1 MVGKGVTVD
10 TAMEKAGGDTPG
22 SPEPSFLATLGDPQV
37 TLVSVHKRWS
47 FRRNPG
53 TGGSTRPVTSEE
65 EGEFSQKVLNGT
77 RGIRSNQILS
87 KHSLPARVW
96 EPAMQQKQSFAFDN
110 VGYEGGLDSVCPSQT
125 TTGTISIS
133 GMTCQSC
140 VKSIEGR
147 ISSLKG
153 IVSIKVSLEQGSAT
167 VIYVP
172 SVLSLPQVCRHV
184 EDMGFEASITE
195 GKAASWPSRSSSALE
210 ATVKL
215 RVEGMTC
222 QSCVSSIEGRLGKLQ
237 GVVRA
242 RVSLG
247 TQEAVI
253 TYQPYLIQPQDLRDH
268 VNDMG
273 FEAVIK
279 NRVAPVSLGPIDIGR
294 LQRTNPKT
302 PLTSGTQNLNNSE
315 TLGHQGSRVVTLQL
329 RVDGMHCKSCVLN
342 IEENIGQLPGVQ
354 SIQVSLENRIA
365 QVQFDPSRVTPGA
378 LQRAIEALPPGNF
391 QVSLPDGAAGSGTDN
406 RPSTHLASAPAPAP
420 AQGTRMQGLGSTVVL
435 AIGGMTCA
443 SCVQSI
449 EGLLSRREGVRRVS
463 VSLTEGTGVVLYDP
477 SVINPEGL
485 RAAVEEMGFKASVVS
500 ENCYSNHVG
509 NRSTGNSTVHTTAGG
524 PVSVQGMA
532 PHAGGLPKNHNPGSS
547 SKSPQ
552 ASTAVAPRKCFLQ
565 ITGMTCASCVSNIE
579 RNLQKEAGILSVL
592 VALMAG
598 KAEVKYN
605 PEVIQPLEIAQLIQ
619 DLGFEA
625 SVMENYTGSDGDLEL
640 IITGMTCA
648 SCVHNIESK
657 LTRTN
662 GITYASV
669 ALATSKA
676 HVKFDPEMIGP
687 RDIVKIIEE
696 IGFHASPAQR
706 NPNVHHLDHKVE
718 IKQWKK
724 SFLCSL
730 MFGIPVMGLMIY
742 MLVPSNEP
750 HETMVLD
757 HNIVPGLSI
766 LNLIFFILC
775 TFVQLLGGWYFYI
788 QAYRSL
794 RHGAANMDVLIV
806 LATSIAYT
814 YSVIIL
820 VVAVAEKAERSPVT
834 FFDTPPMLFVF
845 IALGR
850 WLEHVAKSKTSE
862 ALAKLMSLQATEAT
876 VVTLGEDNLIIREE
890 QVPMELVQRG
900 DVIKVVPGGKFP
912 VDGKVLEGSTMADES
927 LITGEAMPVTKKPG
941 STVIA
946 GSINAHGSVLINAT
960 HVGNDTT
967 LAQIVKLVEEAQM
980 SKAPIQQLADRFS
993 GYFVPFIIIISTL
1006 TLVVWIIIGFIDFGV
1021 VQKYFPT
1028 PNKHISQTEV
1038 IIRFAFQ
1045 TSITVLCIAC
1055 PCSLGLATPTAVM
1068 VGTGVAAQNG
1078 ILIKGGKPLEMA
1090 HKIKT
1095 VMFDKTGTITHG
1107 VPKVMRVLLLVDVA
1121 TLPLRKVLAVVGTA
1135 EASSEHPLG
1144 VAVTKYCKE
1153 ELGTET
1159 LGYCT
1164 DFQAVPGCGIG
1175 CKVSNVEGILA
1186 HGKRQWSTQAGVSN
1200 GVGGVPEETDATPQT
1215 FSVLIGNREWMRRNG
1230 LTISSDISDTMTDHE
1245 MKGQTAILVAIDG
1258 VLCGMIAIAD
1268 AVKQE
1273 AALAVH
1279 TLKSMGVDVVLITGD
1294 NRKTARAIATQVGIN
1309 KVFAEVLP
1317 SHKVAKV
1324 QELQNEGKRVAMV
1337 GDGVNDSPA
1346 LARADVGIA
1355 IGTGTDVAIE
1365 AADVVLIRN
1374 DLLDVVASIHLSKRT
1389 VWRVRLNLVLALIY
1403 NLIGIPIA
1411 AGVFM
1416 PIGIVLQPWMGS
1428 AAMAASS
1435 VSVVLSSL
1443 QLKCYKK
1450 PDLERYEAQAQG
1462 RMKPLTASQVS
1473 VHVGMDDRRRDSPR
1487 ATPWDQASGSFRLH
1501 GLLRDRHLV
1510 AFIQNSCQAC
1520 PWWCA
1525 TPSKQRYP
1533 NQRKSVILHELLLLH
1548 PESVP

>member
-1 MVGKGVTVD
+1 M
-10 TAMEKAGGDTPG
+10 
-22 SPEPSFLATLGDPQV
+22 
-37 TLVSVHKRWS
+37 
-47 FRRNPG
+47 
-53 TGGSTRPVTSEE
+53 
-65 EGEFSQKVLNGT
+65 
-77 RGIRSNQILS
+77 
-87 KHSLPARVW
+87 
-96 EPAMQQKQSFAFDN
+96 KQSFAFDN
-110 VGYEGGLDSVCPSQT
+110 VGYEGGLDSVCPPQT
-125 TTGTISIS
+125 ATSTISIL

-140 VKSIEGR
+140 VRSIEGR

-153 IVSIKVSLEQGSAT
+153 IVSIKVSLEQGNAT
-167 VIYVP
+167 VKYMP
-172 SVLSLPQVCRHV
+172 SILSLPQVCRHI
-184 EDMGFEASITE
+184 EDMGFEASVAE
-195 GKAASWPSRSSSALE
+195 GKAASWPSRSSPGLE
-210 ATVKL
+210 AVVRL

-222 QSCVSSIEGRLGKLQ
+222 QSCVSSIEGKLGKLQ
-237 GVVRA
+237 GVARV
-242 RVSLG
+242 RVSLS

-294 LQRTNPKT
+294 LQRTNPKM
-302 PLTSGTQNLNNSE
+302 PLTSDNQNLNNSE
-315 TLGHQGSRVVTLQL
+315 TLGHQGSHVVTLQL
-329 RVDGMHCKSCVLN
+329 RVDGMHCQSCVLN

-354 SIQVSLENRIA
+354 NVQVSLENRTA
-365 QVQFDPSRVTPGA
+365 QVQYDPSCVTAGA

-391 QVSLPDGAAGSGTDN
+391 KVSLPAAAAGSETGN
-406 RPSTHLASAPAPAP
+406 RFSACAAPAPRTPAP
-420 AQGTRMQGLGSTVVL
+420 GRCDTVML
-435 AIGGMTCA
+435 TIAGMTCA

-449 EGLLSRREGVRRVS
+449 EGLISQREGVQQIS
-463 VSLTEGTGVVLYDP
+463 VSLAEGTAVVLYDP
-477 SVINPEGL
+477 SIIGPEEL
-485 RAAVEEMGFKASVVS
+485 RAAVEEMGFETSVLS
-500 ENCYSNHVG
+500 ENGYSNHVG
-509 NRSTGNSTVHTTAGG
+509 NHSAGNSSAHTTAGV
-524 PVSVQGMA
+524 PVSVQEGA
-532 PHAGGLPKNHNPGSS
+532 PHAEGLPGNHSPGRPSR
-547 SKSPQ
+547 SPP
-552 ASTAVAPRKCFLQ
+552 ASTPVAAQKCFLQ

-579 RNLQKEAGILSVL
+579 RKLQKEAGIVSVL

-598 KAEVKYN
+598 KAEVKYH
-605 PEVIQPLEIAQLIQ
+605 PDVIQPLEIAQLIQ

-625 SVMENYTGSDGDLEL
+625 TVLEDYAGSDGDLEL

-648 SCVHNIESK
+648 SCVHNIESR
-657 LTRTN
+657 LTRMA

-676 HVKFDPEMIGP
+676 HVKFDPEIIGP
-687 RDIVKIIEE
+687 RDIVKVIEE

-706 NPNVHHLDHKVE
+706 NPSAHHLDHKVE

-730 MFGIPVMGLMIY
+730 VFGIPVMGLMIY
-742 MLVPSNEP
+742 MLVPSSTP
-750 HETMVLD
+750 HESMVLD
-757 HNIVPGLSI
+757 HNVIPGLSI

-775 TFVQLLGGWYFYI
+775 TFVQLLGGWYFYV

-794 RHGAANMDVLIV
+794 RHRAANMDVLIV

-814 YSVIIL
+814 YSLIIL
-820 VVAVAEKAERSPVT
+820 VVAVAERAERSPVT

-850 WLEHVAKSKTSE
+850 WLEHIAKSKTSE

-876 VVTLGEDNLIIREE
+876 VVTLGEDNLILREE

-912 VDGKVLEGSTMADES
+912 VDGKVLEGNTMADES

-946 GSINAHGSVLINAT
+946 GSMNAHGSVLVTAT

-1006 TLVVWIIIGFIDFGV
+1006 TLV
-1021 VQKYFPT
+1021 T
-1028 PNKHISQTEV
+1028 PNKHISEAEV

-1175 CKVSNVEGILA
+1175 CKVSSVEGILA
-1186 HGKRQWSTQAGVSN
+1186 PGERQRSKQAAPPGT
-1200 GVGGVPEETDATPQT
+1200 VGGVPEETDGTPQT

-1230 LTISSDISDTMTDHE
+1230 LTISSDISDAMADHE

-1324 QELQNEGKRVAMV
+1324 QELQNEGKKVAMV

-1389 VWRVRLNLVLALIY
+1389 VWRIRLNLVLALIY
-1403 NLIGIPIA
+1403 NLVGIPIA

-1416 PIGIVLQPWMGS
+1416 PIGVVLQPWMGS

-1473 VHVGMDDRRRDSPR
+1473 VHIGMDDRRWDSPR
-1487 ATPWDQASGSFRLH
+1487 ATPWDQVSRVSQVSLSS
-1501 GLLRDRHLV
+1501 LKSDKLSRHS
-1510 AFIQNSCQAC
+1510 AAADDGGDTWS
-1520 PWWCA
+1520 
-1525 TPSKQRYP
+1525 
-1533 NQRKSVILHELLLLH
+1533 LLLNDRD
-1548 PESVP
+1548 EEQCI

>member
-1 MVGKGVTVD
+1 MD
-10 TAMEKAGGDTPG
+10 SAMEKARGDVPQ
-22 SPEPSFLATLGDPQV
+22 SPEQSFLATLSDPHV
-37 TLVSVHKRWS
+37 TLLSVHKQWS
-47 FRRNPG
+47 FRKSPG
-53 TGGSTRPVTSEE
+53 VRHSARPVSTMEEGTSLSE
-65 EGEFSQKVLNGT
+65 EGEFPQRVLNGT
-77 RGIRSNQILS
+77 WEMSSNQILS
-87 KHSLPARVW
+87 KLSLPTRAW
-96 EPAMQQKQSFAFDN
+96 EPAMKKSFAFDN
-110 VGYEGGLDSVCPSQT
+110 VGYEGGLDGLGPSSQVDT
-125 TTGTISIS
+125 STIRIL

-140 VKSIEGR
+140 VKSIENR

-153 IVSIKVSLEQGSAT
+153 IVSMKVSLEQGSAT
-167 VIYVP
+167 VKYVP
-172 SVLSLPQVCRHV
+172 SVVSLQQVCHQIG
-184 EDMGFEASITE
+184 DMGFEASIAE
-195 GKAASWPSRSSSALE
+195 GKAASWPSRSLPAQE
-210 ATVKL
+210 AVVKL

-222 QSCVSSIEGRLGKLQ
+222 QSCVGSIEGKVRKLQ
-237 GVVRA
+237 GVVRVK
-242 RVSLG
+242 VSLSN
-247 TQEAVI
+247 QEAVI
-253 TYQPYLIQPQDLRDH
+253 TYQPYLIQPEDLRDH

-273 FEAVIK
+273 FEAAIK
-279 NRVAPVSLGPIDIGR
+279 NKVAPLSLGPIDIER
-294 LQRTNPKT
+294 LESTNPKR
-302 PLTSGTQNLNNSE
+302 PLSSANQNFNNSE
-315 TLGHQGSRVVTLQL
+315 TLGHQGRNVVTLQL
-329 RVDGMHCKSCVLN
+329 RIDGMHCKSCVLN
-342 IEENIGQLPGVQ
+342 IEENIGQLLGVQ
-354 SIQVSLENRIA
+354 SIQVSLENKTA
-365 QVQFDPSRVTPGA
+365 QVQYDPSRTSPVA
-378 LQRAIEALPPGNF
+378 LQTAIEALPPGNF
-391 QVSLPDGAAGSGTDN
+391 KVSLPDGAEGSGTDHRSSSSHSPGSSPRN
-406 RPSTHLASAPAPAP
+406 QVQSTC
-420 AQGTRMQGLGSTVVL
+420 STTL
-435 AIGGMTCA
+435 IAIAGMTCA
-443 SCVQSI
+443 SCVHTI
-449 EGLLSRREGVRRVS
+449 EGMISQLEGVQQIS
-463 VSLTEGTGVVLYDP
+463 VSLAEGIGTVLYNP
-477 SVINPEGL
+477 SVISPEEL
-485 RAAVEEMGFKASVVS
+485 RAAIEDMGFEASVVS
-500 ENCYSNHVG
+500 ENCSTSPLGNH
-509 NRSTGNSTVHTTAGG
+509 SAGNSMVQTTGG
-524 PVSVQGMA
+524 TPTSVQEVA
-532 PHAGGLPKNHNPGSS
+532 LHAGSLPTNHLPDIWA
-547 SKSPQ
+547 KSPQ
-552 ASTAVAPRKCFLQ
+552 STRAVAPQKCFLQ
-565 ITGMTCASCVSNIE
+565 IKGMTCASCVSNIE
-579 RNLQKEAGILSVL
+579 RNLQKEAGPVSPWRSCPPRVLQVMCHPGGPAHPECYSRDLMVPGVLSVL

-598 KAEVKYN
+598 KAEVKYD

-625 SVMENYTGSDGDLEL
+625 AVMEDSAGSDGNIEL
-640 IITGMTCA
+640 TITGMTCA

-676 HVKFDPEMIGP
+676 LVKFDPEIIGP
-687 RDIVKIIEE
+687 RDIIKIIEE
-696 IGFHASPAQR
+696 IGFHASLAQR
-706 NPNVHHLDHKVE
+706 IPNAHHLDHKME

-730 MFGIPVMGLMIY
+730 VFGIPVMALMIY
-742 MLVPSNEP
+742 MLIPSNQP
-750 HETMVLD
+750 HQSMVLD
-757 HNIVPGLSI
+757 RNIIPGLSI

-775 TFVQLLGGWYFYI
+775 TFVQVLGGWYFYV
-788 QAYRSL
+788 QAYKSL
-794 RHGAANMDVLIV
+794 RHRSANMDVLIV
-806 LATSIAYT
+806 LATSIAYV
-814 YSVIIL
+814 YSLVIL

-850 WLEHVAKSKTSE
+850 WLEHLAKSKTSE

-900 DVIKVVPGGKFP
+900 DIVKVVPGGKFP
-912 VDGKVLEGSTMADES
+912 VDGKVLEGNTMADES

-946 GSINAHGSVLINAT
+946 GSINAHGSVLIKAT

-993 GYFVPFIIIISTL
+993 GYFVPLIIIMSTL
-1006 TLVVWIIIGFIDFGV
+1006 TLVVWIVIGFIDFGV
-1021 VQKYFPT
+1021 VQKYFP
-1028 PNKHISQTEV
+1028 
-1038 IIRFAFQ
+1038 
-1045 TSITVLCIAC
+1045 
-1055 PCSLGLATPTAVM
+1055 
-1068 VGTGVAAQNG
+1068 
-1078 ILIKGGKPLEMA
+1078 
-1090 HKIKT
+1090 IKT

-1107 VPKVMRVLLLVDVA
+1107 VPRVMRVLLLGDVA

-1186 HGKRQWSTQAGVSN
+1186 HSARPLSAPASHLNEAGN
-1200 GVGGVPEETDATPQT
+1200 LPAEKDAAPQT
-1215 FSVLIGNREWMRRNG
+1215 FSVLIGNREWLRRNG
-1230 LTISSDISDTMTDHE
+1230 LTISSDVSDAMTDHE
-1245 MKGQTAILVAIDG
+1245 MKGQTAILVAIDAADAGWFTPG

-1279 TLKSMGVDVVLITGD
+1279 TLQSMGVDVVLITGD

-1346 LARADVGIA
+1346 LAQADMGVA

-1374 DLLDVVASIHLSKRT
+1374 DLLDVVASIHLSKRI
-1389 VWRVRLNLVLALIY
+1389 VRRIRINLVLALIY
-1403 NLIGIPIA
+1403 NLVGIPIA

-1450 PDLERYEAQAQG
+1450 PDLERYEAQAHG
-1462 RMKPLTASQVS
+1462 HMKPLTASQVS
-1473 VHVGMDDRRRDSPR
+1473 VHIGMDDRRRDSPR
-1487 ATPWDQASGSFRLH
+1487 ATPWDQVSYVSQVSLSS
-1501 GLLRDRHLV
+1501 LTSDKPSRHST
-1510 AFIQNSCQAC
+1510 AADDGGDKWS
-1520 PWWCA
+1520 
-1525 TPSKQRYP
+1525 
-1533 NQRKSVILHELLLLH
+1533 LLLNDRD
-1548 PESVP
+1548 EEQYI

>member
-1 MVGKGVTVD
+1 MPEQERQI
-10 TAMEKAGGDTPG
+10 TA
-22 SPEPSFLATLGDPQV
+22 
-37 TLVSVHKRWS
+37 R
-47 FRRNPG
+47 
-53 TGGSTRPVTSEE
+53 
-65 EGEFSQKVLNGT
+65 EGASRK
-77 RGIRSNQILS
+77 ILS
-87 KHSLPARVW
+87 KLSLPTRAW
-96 EPAMQQKQSFAFDN
+96 EPAMKKSFAFDN
-110 VGYEGGLDSVCPSQT
+110 VGYEGGLDGLGPSSQVAT
-125 TTGTISIS
+125 STVRIL

-140 VKSIEGR
+140 VKSIEDR
-147 ISSLKG
+147 ISNLKG
-153 IVSIKVSLEQGSAT
+153 IVSMKVSLEQGSAT
-167 VIYVP
+167 VKYVP
-172 SVLSLPQVCRHV
+172 SVVCLQQVCHQIG
-184 EDMGFEASITE
+184 DMGFEASIAE
-195 GKAASWPSRSSSALE
+195 GKAASWPSRSLPAQE
-210 ATVKL
+210 AVVKL

-222 QSCVSSIEGRLGKLQ
+222 QSCVSSIESKVRKLQ
-237 GVVRA
+237 GVVRVK
-242 RVSLG
+242 VSLSN
-247 TQEAVI
+247 QEAVI
-253 TYQPYLIQPQDLRDH
+253 TYQPYLIQPEDLRDH

-273 FEAVIK
+273 FEAAIK
-279 NRVAPVSLGPIDIGR
+279 NKVAPLSLGPIDIER
-294 LQRTNPKT
+294 LQSTNPKR
-302 PLTSGTQNLNNSE
+302 PLSSANQNFNNSE
-315 TLGHQGSRVVTLQL
+315 TLGHQGSHVVTLQL
-329 RVDGMHCKSCVLN
+329 RIDGMHCKSCILN
-342 IEENIGQLPGVQ
+342 IEENIGQLLGVQ
-354 SIQVSLENRIA
+354 SIQVSLENKTA
-365 QVQFDPSRVTPGA
+365 QVQYDPSCTSPVA

-391 QVSLPDGAAGSGTDN
+391 KVSLPDGAEGSGTDHRSSSSHSPGSPPRN
-406 RPSTHLASAPAPAP
+406 QV
-420 AQGTRMQGLGSTVVL
+420 QGTCSTTL
-435 AIGGMTCA
+435 IAIAGMTCA
-443 SCVQSI
+443 SCVHSI
-449 EGLLSRREGVRRVS
+449 EGMISQLEGVQQIS
-463 VSLTEGTGVVLYDP
+463 VSLAEGTATVLYNP
-477 SVINPEGL
+477 SVISPEEL
-485 RAAVEEMGFKASVVS
+485 RAAIEDMGFEASVVS
-500 ENCYSNHVG
+500 ESCSTNPLGNH
-509 NRSTGNSTVHTTAGG
+509 SAGNSMVQTTGG
-524 PVSVQGMA
+524 TPTSVQEVA
-532 PHAGGLPKNHNPGSS
+532 PHAGRLPANHAPDILA
-547 SKSPQ
+547 KSPQ
-552 ASTAVAPRKCFLQ
+552 STRAVAPQKCFLQ
-565 ITGMTCASCVSNIE
+565 IKGMTCASCVSNIE
-579 RNLQKEAGILSVL
+579 RNLQKEAGVLSVL

-598 KAEVKYN
+598 KAEVKYD
-605 PEVIQPLEIAQLIQ
+605 PEVIQPLEIAQFIQ

-625 SVMENYTGSDGDLEL
+625 AVMEDYAGSDGNIEL
-640 IITGMTCA
+640 TITGMTCA

-676 HVKFDPEMIGP
+676 LVKFDPEIIGP
-687 RDIVKIIEE
+687 RDIIKIIEE
-696 IGFHASPAQR
+696 IGFHASLAQR
-706 NPNVHHLDHKVE
+706 NPNARHLDHKME

-730 MFGIPVMGLMIY
+730 VFGIPVMALMIY
-742 MLVPSNEP
+742 MLIPSNEP
-750 HETMVLD
+750 HQSMVLD
-757 HNIVPGLSI
+757 HNIIPGLSI

-775 TFVQLLGGWYFYI
+775 TFVQLLGGWYFYV
-788 QAYRSL
+788 QAYKSL
-794 RHGAANMDVLIV
+794 RHRSANMDVLIV
-806 LATSIAYT
+806 LATSIAYV
-814 YSVIIL
+814 YSLVIL

-850 WLEHVAKSKTSE
+850 WLEHLAKSKTSE

-900 DVIKVVPGGKFP
+900 DIVKVVPGGKFP
-912 VDGKVLEGSTMADES
+912 VDGKVLEGNTMADES

-946 GSINAHGSVLINAT
+946 GSINAHGSVLIKAT

-993 GYFVPFIIIISTL
+993 GYFVPFIIIMSTL
-1006 TLVVWIIIGFIDFGV
+1006 TLVVWIVIGFIDFGV
-1021 VQKYFPT
+1021 VQKYFP
-1028 PNKHISQTEV
+1028 
-1038 IIRFAFQ
+1038 
-1045 TSITVLCIAC
+1045 
-1055 PCSLGLATPTAVM
+1055 
-1068 VGTGVAAQNG
+1068 
-1078 ILIKGGKPLEMA
+1078 
-1090 HKIKT
+1090 IKT

-1107 VPKVMRVLLLVDVA
+1107 VPRVMRVLLLGDVA

-1186 HGKRQWSTQAGVSN
+1186 HSERPLRALASHLNEAGSL
-1200 GVGGVPEETDATPQT
+1200 PAEKDAAPQT
-1215 FSVLIGNREWMRRNG
+1215 FSVLIGNREWLRRNG
-1230 LTISSDISDTMTDHE
+1230 LTISSDVSDAMTDHE

-1279 TLKSMGVDVVLITGD
+1279 TLQSMGVDVVLITGD

-1324 QELQNEGKRVAMV
+1324 QELQNKGKKVAMV

-1346 LARADVGIA
+1346 LAQADMGVA

-1389 VWRVRLNLVLALIY
+1389 VRRIRINLVLALIY
-1403 NLIGIPIA
+1403 NLVGIPIA

-1450 PDLERYEAQAQG
+1450 PDLERYEAQAHG
-1462 RMKPLTASQVS
+1462 HMKPLTASQVS
-1473 VHVGMDDRRRDSPR
+1473 VHIGMDDRRRDSPR
-1487 ATPWDQASGSFRLH
+1487 ATPWDQVSYVSQVSLSS
-1501 GLLRDRHLV
+1501 LTSDKPSRHS
-1510 AFIQNSCQAC
+1510 AAADDGGDKWS
-1520 PWWCA
+1520 
-1525 TPSKQRYP
+1525 
-1533 NQRKSVILHELLLLH
+1533 LLLNGRD
-1548 PESVP
+1548 EEQYI